1 MPAQDNTRPCTSRR
15 AQQAARP
22 TARRKLEM
30 ELLSDTGSENSP
42 QVRQLHMQV
51 VSLDAERVQPCE
63 LKQFSWTCRLL
74 RTSSLTM
81 TTMRMRTSQAS
92 LLEAHIANARPQKF
106 RRKLLCHFSS
116 FACGSM
122 HVAFLCTALKVT
134 VNLSGQGRA
143 GQGRAGQGRAGQ
155 GRAGQGRAGQG
166 RAGQLTMA
174 RACAFVFV
182 VDDSVCIWMQGQEA
196 NPT

>member
-1 MPAQDNTRPCTSRR
+1 
-15 AQQAARP
+15 
-22 TARRKLEM
+22 
-30 ELLSDTGSENSP
+30 
-42 QVRQLHMQV
+42 
-51 VSLDAERVQPCE
+51 
-63 LKQFSWTCRLL
+63 
-74 RTSSLTM
+74 
-81 TTMRMRTSQAS
+81 
-92 LLEAHIANARPQKF
+92 
-106 RRKLLCHFSS
+106 
-116 FACGSM
+116 M

-155 GRAGQGRAGQG
+155 GRAA
-166 RAGQLTMA
+166 AMA

>member
-1 MPAQDNTRPCTSRR
+1 MHRTIQYLRVYRVAQT
-15 AQQAARP
+15 
-22 TARRKLEM
+22 
-30 ELLSDTGSENSP
+30 ELRLASNR
-42 QVRQLHMQV
+42 RQLTWAALGPTSGRAPCKWLLFRTIDCTCSRSAKVYSHHV
-51 VSLDAERVQPCE
+51 GSCAVS
-63 LKQFSWTCRLL
+63 
-74 RTSSLTM
+74 
-81 TTMRMRTSQAS
+81 
-92 LLEAHIANARPQKF
+92 
-106 RRKLLCHFSS
+106 CHFSS

-166 RAGQLTMA
+166 RAGQGRAGQGRAAAMA